1 MHRYMMRLMTGV
13 AVCVAAALATLA
25 MPSSAAAQGFK
36 VIVHNDV
43 AVAELSASALSN
55 IFLKKDSKFPGGPEA
70 MPVDLPASVPLRDAF
85 SKAIHGRNT
94 AAVVTFWQQQVFS
107 GKDTPPPTKPT
118 DEAVVAYVKSTPGAV
133 GYVREGAATDGVKVV
148 KLK

>member
-1 MHRYMMRLMTGV
+1 MPRYITRLILGLACAASISSV
-13 AVCVAAALATLA
+13 AT
-25 MPSSAAAQGFK
+25 PSTAAAQSFK

-43 AVAELSASALSN
+43 AVAELTAAALSN

-70 MPVDLPASVPLRDAF
+70 VPVDLPASATLRDAF
-85 SKAIHGRNT
+85 SKAIHGRST

-133 GYVREGAATDGVKVV
+133 GYVRDGTATEGVKVV
-148 KLK
+148 KVK